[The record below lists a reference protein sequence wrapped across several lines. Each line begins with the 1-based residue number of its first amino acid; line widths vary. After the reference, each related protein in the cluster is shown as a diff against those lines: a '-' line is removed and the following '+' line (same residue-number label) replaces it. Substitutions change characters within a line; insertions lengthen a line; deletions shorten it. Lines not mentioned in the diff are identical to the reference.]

1 MDEGL
6 VVNLE
11 KVPDKVKCIIL
22 MNKICEVERYRLET
36 EVKKIKN
43 SAYGVEYWQ
52 HKIPIHNKNIG

>member
-1 MDEGL
+1 
-6 VVNLE
+6 
-11 KVPDKVKCIIL
+11 
-22 MNKICEVERYRLET
+22 MNKVSEVERYRLET